1 MYVYQL
7 RSYVDISSI
16 AQQLLTIK
24 QNGDQIFSK
33 ILHINV
39 HTLAKRLMS

>member
-24 QNGDQIFSK
+24 QIGDKHFSK
-33 ILHINV
+33 ILHIYIP
-39 HTLAKRLMS
+39 TLAKRIMP